1 MESHPFTDDVD
12 PTWMDK
18 YLSEPLSI
26 ATADVPQFRILD
38 DNLVRASSRP
48 TAPPDVPLSCADNN
62 KLDKYVGELLKSFN
76 FLPASSDDNAVVDIV
91 STSASSVALQEKT
104 ESEGFPYPV
113 LTVAQ
118 LTRSIA
124 EEMGTAFSQ
133 VMDAAFIYYLIDL
146 K

>member
-1 MESHPFTDDVD
+1 MESHQFINDVD

-18 YLSEPLSI
+18 YLSEPSSI

-38 DNLVRASSRP
+38 DDLTRASSRP

-62 KLDKYVGELLKSFN
+62 ELNKYVGELLKSFN
-76 FLPASSDDNAVVDIV
+76 FLPLSDDNAVVDIV
-91 STSASSVALQEKT
+91 SITSASSIALKEKI

-118 LTRSIA
+118 LTSSIA
-124 EEMGTAFSQ
+124 VEMGTAYSQ
-133 VMDAAFIYYLIDL
+133 VVDAAFII
-146 K
+146 